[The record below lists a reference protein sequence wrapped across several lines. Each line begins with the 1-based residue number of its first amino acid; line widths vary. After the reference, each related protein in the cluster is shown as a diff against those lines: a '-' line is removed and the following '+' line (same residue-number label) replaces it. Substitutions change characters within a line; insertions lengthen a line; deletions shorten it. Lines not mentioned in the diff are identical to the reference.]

1 MPNRRRGGGGGLN
14 KGVGVGFFENAL
26 PRAGVL
32 KRGGGVID
40 DVYCSDLV
48 MCCQLYINCPL
59 HLQ

>member
-1 MPNRRRGGGGGLN
+1 MLN
-14 KGVGVGFFENAL
+14 
-26 PRAGVL
+26 

-48 MCCQLYINCPL
+48 LCYINRPL